1 MKIIHYNTMTI
12 YNLQY
17 NMARSP
23 APDDKDLGFGPG
35 RDGLTIL
42 VASGM
47 RAVWYGF
54 VILNLPVY

>member
-1 MKIIHYNTMTI
+1 MTI

-35 RDGLTIL
+35 RDGLAIL